1 MFNQSIFSLLI
12 AGGGTEGRKE
22 KAEEI
27 CGFKIDKQ
35 ENNPDFCFLTSE
47 TSIGIEEIRNL
58 EHFLQLKPYKEKRK
72 TVFIAEAQKLTEEA
86 QNSLLKTLEEPP
98 ANSLI
103 ILSVPDLELL
113 LPTIISRCEIIELSQ
128 VPQIILSKEEE
139 SAIKEKLNILLN
151 SSLGEKFN
159 LIEEWGI
166 YKDRELALSF
176 LNELTVI
183 VRNFMLTHEE
193 KNKYLELLKSI
204 SVTKNYLTA
213 NCNLRLTLDVFLGEI
228 S

>member
-1 MFNQSIFSLLI
+1 MQTLLI
-12 AGGGTEGRKE
+12 VGSNEEGRK
-22 KAEEI
+22 KKFEEI

-35 ENNPDFCFLTSE
+35 KNNPDFCFLTSE

-103 ILSVPDLELL
+103 ILSVPDLGLL
-113 LPTIISRCEIIELSQ
+113 LSTIISRCEIIELPQ
-128 VPQIILSKEEE
+128 VPQVNLSKEEE
-139 SAIKEKLNILLN
+139 REIKEKLSQLLN

-159 LIEEWGI
+159 LTEEWGI
-166 YKDRELALSF
+166 YKDREMALSF
-176 LNELTVI
+176 LNEIIVI
-183 VRNFMLTHEE
+183 GRNLMLTTEE
-193 KNKYLELLKSI
+193 KSKYLRILKSI
-204 SVTKNYLTA
+204 SAAKYYLTA

>member
-12 AGGGTEGRKE
+12 AGGDSKDRKE

-35 ENNPDFCFLTSE
+35 ENSPDFLLLSTK

-58 EHFLQLKPYKEKRK
+58 ERFLQLKPYREKRK

-98 ANSLI
+98 ANSII
-103 ILSVPDLELL
+103 ILGVPNLGLL
-113 LPTIISRCEIIELSQ
+113 LPTVISRCEIIELPPT
-128 VPQIILSKEEE
+128 PQINLSKEEE
-139 SAIKEKLNILLN
+139 QEIKEKLNQLLN
-151 SSLGEKFN
+151 SSLGERFN
-159 LIEEWGI
+159 LLEEWGI
-166 YKDRELALSF
+166 YQDREKALSF
-176 LNELTVI
+176 LDQLTV
-183 VRNFMLTHEE
+183 VGRNLLLTNEE
-193 KNKYLELLKSI
+193 NSKLLRLLKSI
-204 SVTKNYLTA
+204 SAAKNYLTA

>member
-12 AGGGTEGRKE
+12 AGGDTKGRKE

-35 ENNPDFCFLTSE
+35 ENNPDFYLLTSE

-72 TVFIAEAQKLTEEA
+72 TVFIVEAQKLTEEA

-103 ILSVPDLELL
+103 ILSVPDLGLL
-113 LPTIISRCEIIELSQ
+113 LPTIISRCEIIELPQ
-128 VPQIILSKEEE
+128 VAQIILSKEEE
-139 SAIKEKLNILLN
+139 SVIKEKLKILIN

-166 YKDRELALSF
+166 YKDRGLALSF

-183 VRNFMLTHEE
+183 GRNLMLTTGE
-193 KNKYLELLKSI
+193 KSKYLGLLKSI
-204 SVTKNYLTA
+204 SAAKYSLTA